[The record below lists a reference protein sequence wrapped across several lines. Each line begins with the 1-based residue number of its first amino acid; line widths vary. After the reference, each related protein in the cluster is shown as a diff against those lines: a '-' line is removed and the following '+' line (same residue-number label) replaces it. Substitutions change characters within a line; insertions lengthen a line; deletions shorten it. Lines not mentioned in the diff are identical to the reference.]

1 MTPKTRALPPLW
13 QCAAMTA
20 ALVAFAVARP
30 ALPSLTGPRH
40 AARPY
45 DSFESFW
52 PLYISQHKE
61 PACKLLHGVGTAHIA
76 ILSLATGGF
85 ERLLRLSLAIAA
97 AGSVVLPLADVF
109 AGLRTGA
116 AEGAVM
122 VVVLMLCA
130 RTFSNCSVRFLVA
143 VLVSCYFF
151 AWSSHFFIEHNRPAT
166 FLHPVFSLC
175 GDFYMLGSLLIGR
188 IQLNSTA
195 ASGL

>member
-1 MTPKTRALPPLW
+1 
-13 QCAAMTA
+13 MTA

-52 PLYISQHKE
+52 PLYISQHTE

-85 ERLLRLSLAIAA
+85 ERLLRLALAIAA

-122 VVVLMLCA
+122 IAVLMTFA
-130 RTFSNCSVRFLVA
+130 RTFTNCSVRFLGA
-143 VLVSCYFF
+143 VLASCYFF
-151 AWSSHFFIEHNRPAT
+151 AWISHFFIEHNRPAT
-166 FLHPVFSLC
+166 FLHPVSSLC
-175 GDFYMLGSLLIGR
+175 GDFQMLGSLLVGR

-195 ASGL
+195 ATGLR